1 MIVVIRG
8 WAVLFKESI
17 LVMTSGKKTFFL
29 YIPMMKTKRLIV
41 FQDLELTP
49 QKILKYEE
57 LCKVSFSNSSRG

>member
-1 MIVVIRG
+1 
-8 WAVLFKESI
+8 
-17 LVMTSGKKTFFL
+17 MTSGKKTFFL

-57 LCKVSFSNSSRG
+57 LCKISFSNSSRG